1 MDIELDRYTTEISHC
16 EQFCDTGLALWQ
28 HEHRQD
34 SEFAILAP
42 VAFDL
47 AALASQ
53 AYVKRA
59 SSVCGDTCAGKRNR
73 TNINLKQRVSLRIN
87 WKYLADVLL

>member
-1 MDIELDRYTTEISHC
+1 M
-16 EQFCDTGLALWQ
+16 
-28 HEHRQD
+28 
-34 SEFAILAP
+34 ILAP
-42 VAFDL
+42 VTLDLL

-53 AYVKRA
+53 AYVERA

-73 TNINLKQRVSLRIN
+73 MSINVEHRVSLRIN